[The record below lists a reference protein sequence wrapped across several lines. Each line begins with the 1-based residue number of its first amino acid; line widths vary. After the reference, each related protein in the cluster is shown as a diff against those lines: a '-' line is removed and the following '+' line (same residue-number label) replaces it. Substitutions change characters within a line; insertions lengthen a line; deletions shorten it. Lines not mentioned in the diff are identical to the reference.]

1 MSIIRRIV
9 ARTDGMGIIAEMTFR
24 EAVRERMVMGLL
36 MVGGAFIIGVQG
48 LRDFN
53 FGTNETRFILDFGL
67 AAQGLF
73 GALLVIM
80 VTLHLFFGELDRGN
94 AQTLLA
100 KPLGRG
106 SYLVGKWLGI
116 SALAGVFCV
125 FTTGLLAGVLATT
138 GDPQMA
144 WVNLGFAG
152 VAQMF
157 RLMVLAAM
165 TLLLAVICRTAVLA
179 GLLAFP
185 VLAICHLHPLL
196 VLHTAGNQEPV
207 TRFFAA
213 VAGAVLPDFQLFDLS
228 EKAGMGE
235 PIGWF
240 PLGTLGGYGLTYSG
254 IMMGLAIHVFR
265 SREI

>member
-1 MSIIRRIV
+1 MSIIRRFV
-9 ARTDGMGIIAEMTFR
+9 ARTGGMGIIAEMTFR
-24 EAVRERMVMGLL
+24 EALRERMIMGLL
-36 MVGGAFIIGVQG
+36 MVGGAFILGVQG

-53 FGTNETRFILDFGL
+53 FGTSETRFILDFGL
-67 AAQGLF
+67 AGQGLF

-80 VTLHLFFGELDRGN
+80 VTLHLFLGELDRGN

-125 FTTGLLAGVLATT
+125 FTTGLLAGVLAAT
-138 GDPQMA
+138 GDPQVA

-152 VAQMF
+152 VAQLF
-157 RLMVLAAM
+157 RLMILAAM
-165 TLLLAVICRTAVLA
+165 ILLLSVISRTAVLA
-179 GLLAFP
+179 GLLALP

-196 VLHTAGNQEPV
+196 VMHAAGSQEPFE
-207 TRFFAA
+207 RFFAS
-213 VAGAVLPDFQLFDLS
+213 VVGVVLPDFQLFDLS
-228 EKAGMGE
+228 EKAGSGE
-235 PIGWF
+235 PIGWL
-240 PLGTLGGYGLTYSG
+240 PLGALGGYGLAYSG
-254 IMMGLAIHVFR
+254 VMMGLAIHVFR